1 MGGKSLHSRYHSC
14 TVAVVCVC
22 VLLTKGIHVDCHFT
36 PYAILTATR
45 TGSSFFKVF
54 FIGGFTRKAV
64 SLIAQCKMAV
74 TFVECQLGAFIYVS
88 FYFL

>member
-1 MGGKSLHSRYHSC
+1 MNTIVEKEVQNESKNFFRRRFCRTLNCDNYASLFHM
-14 TVAVVCVC
+14 
-22 VLLTKGIHVDCHFT
+22 
-36 PYAILTATR
+36 
-45 TGSSFFKVF
+45 FFKVF

-74 TFVECQLGAFIYVS
+74 TFVECQLSAFIYVS